1 MIIRVRVNFGKGNTE
16 MINDILNVYTDKKP
30 ENNRANIDVM
40 KKIAE
45 YFNTDIKNVKLIKG
59 RTSRN
64 KEFEILK

>member
-1 MIIRVRVNFGKGNTE
+1 MIIRVRVNFGNGNTE
-16 MINDILNVYTDKKP
+16 MINDTLIVYTDKKP

-45 YFNTDIKNVKLIKG
+45 YFDTDIKNVKLIKG
-59 RTSRN
+59 RKSRN

>member
-1 MIIRVRVNFGKGNTE
+1 MIIRVKVNFGKGNTE
-16 MINDILNVYTDKKP
+16 MINDTLIVYTDKKP
-30 ENNRANIDVM
+30 ENNKANIDVM

>member
-16 MINDILNVYTDKKP
+16 MINDTLIVYTDKKP
-30 ENNRANIDVM
+30 ENNKANIDVM

>member
-16 MINDILNVYTDKKP
+16 MINDTLNVYTDKKP

>member
-1 MIIRVRVNFGKGNTE
+1 MIIRVRVNFWNGNTE
-16 MINDILNVYTDKKP
+16 MINDTLIVYTDKKP

-45 YFNTDIKNVKLIKG
+45 YFDTDIKNVKLIKG
-59 RTSRN
+59 RKSRN

>member
-16 MINDILNVYTDKKP
+16 MINDTLNVYTDKKP

-45 YFNTDIKNVKLIKG
+45 YFDTDIKNVKLIKG